1 MTSSVFTFT
10 TRSCEAPAAT
20 SIVFAPSTVSAGA
33 TYSIVWSPAP
43 GSDADAAYVIERSRS
58 AAFGD
63 VETQVVSSTAATFVA
78 DATGAYYHR
87 VRAVAG
93 CDITKLGT
101 ASDVKTVSVVNA
113 RANVVFAV
121 QPSAAIT
128 SLGEKL
134 EDRRTTF
141 TLENLGASPL
151 QVIVGR
157 QELNGSAP
165 FFSIVDPLGQDVAFV
180 TLEPRTPKTFA
191 IRYAGPRSDVAGSYQ
206 GVIFVASTGEG
217 LAVTPYAF
225 VNLKVGGG
233 TSAAPRFTIDGVATE
248 YASFAPFSGDDS
260 TRAPLQV
267 GVRNDGTTPME
278 VGFDI
283 GPEVWLTTDATWNA
297 TPIPPQS
304 TRIVNLLTR
313 RNRAPNGS
321 ALPRYTYLTVRTKDG
336 ASSRLLVQDNDAFAV
351 ANGRASRLDV
361 GVRSFIVPEVISRTS
376 ASGARLA
383 TRVRLS
389 NVGSDAVQAEL
400 IFTPAGADG
409 FDPALVRRATVVV
422 PPNDVVTITDP
433 LPQLCTVAA
442 AASCQRELRLP
453 RERIG
458 LVAISATTG
467 IAGGSGFAVPV
478 VNRSEGARLGSPHS
492 LPAITKSSTVTTAVV
507 LAETSGNDHAAGRI
521 VITSAAGAKLGEKT
535 FDVPRYGYLRYDDVV
550 ASAGAQS
557 ADNAR
562 ISVTVESGGG
572 SVAAM
577 AIIATNNSDNGAAIV
592 SRPLS
597 DVTNAFAR
605 TMQRL
610 RGNANSA
617 FTVTTVVPVVPSS
630 NYATTVGL
638 TAASAEATN
647 FVLTFRGATTLVKQ
661 VAVPAGTTKIYA
673 NVLTDLFALAPS
685 VSGSVFVDAPTTSRV
700 QAVLQPIAAPSAAPS
715 SFVPLPTT
723 LSEALTSAGASARR
737 PLFFDG
743 LEQSIDRTRGSRWS
757 LLLNEVGGS
766 GGNVDVL
773 LYEAANRSTP
783 IAGGT
788 ITIAPFQQLQ
798 LDTIF
803 SILGLDSAQRRKER
817 TNVQVVVIARGG
829 SAKVAATAVSVD
841 NATGETKAFALAPVA
856 GSATPSVS
864 LVEPV
869 LPRISIPGK
878 RRTVGH

>member
-1 MTSSVFTFT
+1 T
-10 TRSCEAPAAT
+10 
-20 SIVFAPSTVSAGA
+20 
-33 TYSIVWSPAP
+33 
-43 GSDADAAYVIERSRS
+43 GS
-58 AAFGD
+58 
-63 VETQVVSSTAATFVA
+63 
-78 DATGAYYHR
+78 YYHR

-93 CDITKLGT
+93 CDVTRLG
-101 ASDVKTVSVVNA
+101 APSGVANVNVVNA

-121 QPSAAIT
+121 QPSAVIT

-141 TLENLGASPL
+141 TLENLGASSL

-157 QELNGSAP
+157 QELNGSQP
-165 FFSIVDPLGQDVAFV
+165 FFSIIDPLGQDVAFV
-180 TLEPRTPKTFA
+180 TLEPHTPKSFA
-191 IRYAGPRSDVAGSYQ
+191 IRYAGPRNDAAGSYQ

-233 TSAAPRFTIDGVATE
+233 VSAAPRFTIDGVATE
-248 YASFAPFSGDDS
+248 YASFAPFSGSDDS
-260 TRAPLQV
+260 ARAPLQV
-267 GVRNDGTTPME
+267 GVRNDGSSPME

-283 GPEVWLTTDATWNA
+283 GPEVWLTTDSTWNA
-297 TPIPPQS
+297 TPVAPQS

-313 RNRAPNGS
+313 RGRAPNGS
-321 ALPRYTYLTVRTKDG
+321 PLPRYTYLTVRTKDG
-336 ASSRLLVQDNDAFAV
+336 ASSRLLVQDNDALTV

-361 GVRSFIVPEVISRTS
+361 GVRSFIVPEAISMTS
-376 ASGARLA
+376 ARGARLA

-422 PPNDVVTITDP
+422 PPNDVVTLTDP
-433 LPQLCTVAA
+433 LPQLFGATRP
-442 AASCQRELRLP
+442 ASGQLEVRLP

-467 IAGGSGFAVPV
+467 VAGGSGFAVPV
-478 VNRSEGARLGSPHS
+478 VNRSEGARIGSAHA

-521 VITSAAGAKLGEKT
+521 VLTSAAGQRLGEKT
-535 FDVPRYGYLRYDDVV
+535 FDLPRYGYLRYDDVV
-550 ASAGAQS
+550 ASAGATA

-562 ISVTVESGGG
+562 IQITVESGGG

-577 AIIATNNSDNGAAIV
+577 AIIAANNSDSGAAV
-592 SRPLS
+592 LSRPLS
-597 DVTNAFAR
+597 DSPTAFAR
-605 TMQRL
+605 TQRL
-610 RGNANSA
+610 RNNANSS
-617 FTVTTVVPVVPSS
+617 FSVTTVVPVVPSS
-630 NYATTVGL
+630 AYATAIGL
-638 TAASAEATN
+638 TASASEATT
-647 FVLTFRGATTLVKQ
+647 FVLTFRGSTTLVKE
-661 VAVPAGTTKIYA
+661 VSVPAGTTKIFP
-673 NVLTDLFALAPS
+673 NVLADVFALAPS
-685 VSGSVFVDAPTTSRV
+685 VTGSVFVDAPTTSRV
-700 QAVLQPIAAPSAAPS
+700 QAVLQPLSAPSAAPS

-723 LSEALTSAGASARR
+723 LSEALTSAGTSARR

-743 LEQSIDRTRGSRWS
+743 LEQSLDPGRGARWT

-766 GGNVDVL
+766 GGNVDIL
-773 LYEAANRSTP
+773 LYEAGNRTSP

-798 LDTIF
+798 LNTIF
-803 SILGLDSAQRRKER
+803 ATLGLDSALRRKER
-817 TNVQVVVIARGG
+817 TNVQCVVVARGG
-829 SAKVAATAVSVD
+829 SARVAATAVSVD
-841 NATGETKAFALAPVA
+841 NVSGETKAFALAPVA
-856 GSATPSVS
+856 GSASPSVS